1 MLATGIRRSDSMKQ
15 GLLATVLLAVL
26 ATQAQ
31 AGFQKDREAFDRR
44 QAELDQRCE
53 SAREAKLAPLRE
65 AAFQDCMRTT
75 RNSRAET
82 ECRRKTA
89 GENGNRAGGA
99 PRFYDLPACVEA
111 FEHKRQR
118 R

>member
-1 MLATGIRRSDSMKQ
+1 MTQ
-15 GLLATVLLAVL
+15 GRLVVVLLGLL

-31 AGFQKDREAFDRR
+31 AGFQKDRDAFDTR

-53 SAREAKLAPLRE
+53 AAREVKLAPLRE
-65 AAFQDCMRTT
+65 AAFEDCMRST
-75 RNSRAET
+75 RNSRADT
-82 ECRRKTA
+82 ECQRKTV
-89 GENGNRAGGA
+89 GENGNRAGGT

-118 R
+118 P